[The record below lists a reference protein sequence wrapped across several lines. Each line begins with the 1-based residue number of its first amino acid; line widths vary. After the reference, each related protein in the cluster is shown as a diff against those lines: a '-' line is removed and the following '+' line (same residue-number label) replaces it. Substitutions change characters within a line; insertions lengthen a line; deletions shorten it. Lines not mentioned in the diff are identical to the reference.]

1 MVSYVYDAIN
11 PGERASFDAHL
22 ATCEQCRTELSE
34 LRSVRA
40 QLGRWTPP
48 GLASAFAHHTDSPTG
63 RRAVFWARLREIPAW
78 AQVAAALLVLG
89 VAAGIANLDVRYG
102 RDGLVVRTGWSNPA
116 TGVTPAILA
125 NPANPSSL
133 ANRADPAHSTNPVYS
148 ASPESKPWRAD
159 LDALEGRLRA
169 ELRTSEGAMRT
180 VMTRAGG
187 AGASAPGAEAEV
199 IRRVSALIDESEH
212 RQQRELALR
221 VADIMRDVNAQ
232 RQADLVK
239 IDRSLGFIQ
248 TNTGVEVAKQREL
261 LNYLVRVSQRQ

>member
-1 MVSYVYDAIN
+1 VSYLYDAID
-11 PGERASFDAHL
+11 PIERASFDAHL

-34 LRSVRA
+34 LRNVRV

-48 GLASAFAHHTDSPTG
+48 GLASAPDAASPTG
-63 RRAVFWARLREIPAW
+63 RLAVFWARLREIPAW
-78 AQVAAALLVLG
+78 AQVAAALLFLG
-89 VAAGIANLDVRYG
+89 IAAGIANLDVRYG
-102 RDGLVVRTGWSNPA
+102 RDGLVVRTGWSNP
-116 TGVTPAILA
+116 P
-125 NPANPSSL
+125 NPSSL
-133 ANRADPAHSTNPVYS
+133 ANPLNSAGAVPPASL
-148 ASPESKPWRAD
+148 AGPESKPWRGD
-159 LDALEGRLRA
+159 LAVLEERLRA
-169 ELRTSEGAMRT
+169 DLRASEGAMRAA
-180 VMTRAGG
+180 MSHAGG
-187 AGASAPGAEAEV
+187 AGTSAPGVEAEV
-199 IRRVSALIDESEH
+199 TRRVRALIDESEH